1 MITNPSVTPKP
12 HRLSIATLQKRFN
25 TIEKFV
31 QWTPNDGY
39 KYEWVNGD
47 IERIN
52 AMQNTERHIVDNL
65 SRCFTQ
71 TNAYNL
77 LASLLPETRC
87 LISPYQVRIPDLA
100 YFTRQ
105 QMVESANGNEP
116 IPMFVIE
123 IISAN
128 DSINAVNQKLKE
140 YFDAGVQVVWHIFP
154 QQQLVYV
161 YKSVKN
167 IFIASDDDMCTA
179 QPALPDFSIKAKDIF
194 SI

>member
-1 MITNPSVTPKP
+1 MCGNLRIT
-12 HRLSIATLQKRFN
+12 
-25 TIEKFV
+25 
-31 QWTPNDGY
+31 
-39 KYEWVNGD
+39 
-47 IERIN
+47 RI
-52 AMQNTERHIVDNL
+52 
-65 SRCFTQ
+65 TQ

-167 IFIASDDDMCTA
+167 VFIASDDDMCTA

>member
-1 MITNPSVTPKP
+1 
-12 HRLSIATLQKRFN
+12 
-25 TIEKFV
+25 
-31 QWTPNDGY
+31 
-39 KYEWVNGD
+39 
-47 IERIN
+47 
-52 AMQNTERHIVDNL
+52 MQNTERHIVDNL

-128 DSINAVNQKLKE
+128 DSSEPK
-140 YFDAGVQVVWHIFP
+140 
-154 QQQLVYV
+154 
-161 YKSVKN
+161 
-167 IFIASDDDMCTA
+167 T
-179 QPALPDFSIKAKDIF
+179 
-194 SI
+194 